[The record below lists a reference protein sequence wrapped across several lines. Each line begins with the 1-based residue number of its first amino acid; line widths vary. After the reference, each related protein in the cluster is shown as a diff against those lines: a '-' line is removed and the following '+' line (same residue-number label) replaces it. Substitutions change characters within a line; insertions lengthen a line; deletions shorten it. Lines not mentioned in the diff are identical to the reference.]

1 LSDGELS
8 PESEK
13 NFLEALLAED
23 EEVESR
29 MDSFMEP
36 SEETKEFLVNM
47 DKDLPRLEDNPIV
60 LLNTIGRIM
69 RELEPMTDDMYGEEE
84 AASTEELVQAQ
95 SEETVEEIL
104 MDEDSEVANLDEINE
119 DIFSTVE
126 NLQNL
131 IGDDPA
137 FKELLEETA

>member
-1 LSDGELS
+1 
-8 PESEK
+8 
-13 NFLEALLAED
+13 
-23 EEVESR
+23 
-29 MDSFMEP
+29 
-36 SEETKEFLVNM
+36 M

-119 DIFSTVE
+119 DIFLPWKTCR
-126 NLQNL
+126 
-131 IGDDPA
+131 
-137 FKELLEETA
+137 T